1 MGERKRRV
9 PIQAVIPGLALFV
22 ILITAFGLFG
32 PFTAAEEGNPVASA
46 DDVLEEA
53 TFYVA

>member
-9 PIQAVIPGLALFV
+9 PIQAVISGLALFV

-32 PFTAAEEGNPVASA
+32 PFTAAEGGNPVASA

>member
-1 MGERKRRV
+1 MGERKRPV

-32 PFTAAEEGNPVASA
+32 SFTAAEEGNPVASA

-53 TFYVA
+53 AFYVA